1 MVEGSTEG
9 RRGWVPAAGVG
20 RWRRG
25 PALACLVVAVWS
37 GITGLLAAAEVPA
50 DYTVRLLPVEL
61 TVRQRGILEC
71 ADSSPAVV
79 RTHGRILEIVAQG
92 TPIRKGEKV
101 FEVETSEARSAV
113 EQRES
118 TRDRAKLDLEI
129 LRARYGLVEYQ
140 ESEQL
145 QVSQAEL
152 GHARLAEGEEL
163 GKPDAEDL
171 RLLAIEKEQA
181 ELDVQDSREE
191 CQQQRRLYERNF
203 ISLTLLQSFERRA
216 ENASAQLQE
225 VERKIALRR
234 KGVTEERRIE
244 LRRAVERAEAAVARA
259 EKQKERK
266 LAEIQAQSLA
276 AEARIGAEE
285 HALAKHAQEIAQA
298 VTAAD
303 RDGTVKVRQYFDWR
317 NGGRL
322 RDRVAGDE
330 VDPQDIIADVINR
343 EQMLVKLVVNEA
355 DFHVLRQG
363 MAVRVT
369 LPALPEKRF
378 AGRVE
383 QLGAIG
389 RDRNLIDPTA
399 RSGGRSGITMFNA
412 EISFVGDG
420 TAFQPGM
427 SAMVEIIVAERSER
441 LVVPRGALLASADGT
456 FAVYRTAAAKVTK
469 VPLQGRLLNE
479 EYFQVEAGLSAG
491 DVILLHPAQEL

>member
-1 MVEGSTEG
+1 MGDRSTDKLCVCALTG
-9 RRGWVPAAGVG
+9 RQGCWRLAVALCTAAL
-20 RWRRG
+20 W
-25 PALACLVVAVWS
+25 PTFA
-37 GITGLLAAAEVPA
+37 GLLTAAEVPGEYA
-50 DYTVRLLPVEL
+50 VRLLPVEV
-61 TVRQRGILEC
+61 TVRQRGILESV
-71 ADSSPAVV
+71 DTSPAVV
-79 RTHGRILEIVAQG
+79 RAHGRILEIVAQG
-92 TPIRKGEKV
+92 TPIKKGEKV
-101 FEVETSEARSAV
+101 FEIESSEARNAV

-129 LRARYGLVEYQ
+129 LQARYRLVEYQ
-140 ESEQL
+140 ETEQL

-152 GHARLAEGEEL
+152 EHARLEEQEDL
-163 GKPDAEDL
+163 GKPAAEDL

-181 ELDVQDSREE
+181 ELDVQDTTEE

-266 LAEIQAQSLA
+266 LAEIRAQSLA
-276 AEARIGAEE
+276 AEARIDAEQ
-285 HALAKHAQEIAQA
+285 HALAKSAKEIAQA
-298 VTAAD
+298 VTVAE

-317 NGGRL
+317 SGGRL

-330 VDPQDIIADVINR
+330 VDQQDIIADVINP
-343 EQMLVKLVVNEA
+343 EKMLVKLVVNEA

-363 MAVRVT
+363 MPVRVT
-369 LPALPEKRF
+369 LPALPAKLF
-378 AGRVE
+378 LGKVE

-412 EISFVGDG
+412 EISFAGDG
-420 TAFQPGM
+420 TVFQPGM
-427 SAMVEIIVAERSER
+427 SAMVEIVVAERRER
-441 LVVPRGALLASADGT
+441 LVVPRAAVVSAADGS
-456 FAVYRTAAAKVTK
+456 FAAYRKAGPQASRVALKG
-469 VPLQGRLLNE
+469 QLLNE
-479 EYFQVEAGLSAG
+479 EYFHVEQGLSAG
-491 DVILLHPAQEL
+491 DILLLRPPREL

>member
-1 MVEGSTEG
+1 MADCSPGALWGCALSDRRG
-9 RRGWVPAAGVG
+9 RRWLGLAFAGALLCSGLGLRLGAGEAAG
-20 RWRRG
+20 
-25 PALACLVVAVWS
+25 
-37 GITGLLAAAEVPA
+37 E
-50 DYTVRLLPVEL
+50 YTVRPLPVEL

-71 ADSSPAVV
+71 ADTSPAVV

-101 FEVETSEARSAV
+101 FEIETSEARSAV
-113 EQRES
+113 EQRET

-129 LRARYGLVEYQ
+129 LQGRYRLVEYQ
-140 ESEQL
+140 EAEQL
-145 QVSQAEL
+145 QVSQAEFT
-152 GHARLAEGEEL
+152 HAKLEEAEEL
-163 GKPDAEDL
+163 GRPNAEDL
-171 RLLAIEKEQA
+171 RLLAIEKELA

-191 CQQQRRLYERNF
+191 YQQQRRLYERSF

-216 ENASAQLQE
+216 ENATAQLQE

-244 LRRAVERAEAAVARA
+244 LRRAAERAAAAVARA

-276 AEARIGAEE
+276 AEARIRAEE
-285 HALAKHAQEIAQA
+285 HALVKHAREIEHA
-298 VTAAD
+298 VTSAD

-343 EQMLVKLVVNEA
+343 ERMLVKLVVNEA

-363 MAVRVT
+363 MPVRVT
-369 LPALPEKRF
+369 LPALPAKLYS
-378 AGRVE
+378 GKLE

-412 EISFVGDG
+412 EISFAGDG

-441 LVVPRGALLASADGT
+441 LVVPRAALVPTVGGG
-456 FAVYRTAAAKVTK
+456 FAVYRKAGATASQ

-479 EYFQVEAGLSAG
+479 EYFHVEGGVSAG
-491 DVILLHPAQEL
+491 DVILLSPPREL